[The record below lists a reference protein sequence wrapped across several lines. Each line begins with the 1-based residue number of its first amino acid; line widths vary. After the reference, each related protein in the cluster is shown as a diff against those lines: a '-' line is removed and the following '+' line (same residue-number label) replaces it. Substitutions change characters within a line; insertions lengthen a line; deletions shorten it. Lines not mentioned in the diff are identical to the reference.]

1 MPALPLLLV
10 HSLINL
16 FDKRGLTVLGTR
28 RGMRLAPSAELRV
41 VLFLQVRVLVIQRK
55 QMDGPVRARGRGS
68 HRCVKK
74 EAQPNPCPPRAHSLL
89 VGGELN
95 QRLCLCSPPSAWPI
109 GGSPDIFIT

>member
-1 MPALPLLLV
+1 
-10 HSLINL
+10 
-16 FDKRGLTVLGTR
+16 
-28 RGMRLAPSAELRV
+28 MRLAPSAELRV

-89 VGGELN
+89 VGGGAKPTFVFVFSTI
-95 QRLCLCSPPSAWPI
+95 CLAHRRVSRHFHNMSK
-109 GGSPDIFIT
+109 